1 MKFKILL
8 LLPLI
13 FVSCF
18 NLERD
23 CKSFKTGK
31 FKTETTVDNI
41 KFEST
46 FERNDSLQIENYKGV
61 IDTFSVRWVND
72 CEYILENT
80 NPKNRKEKK
89 AVLVKILNTKNLTY
103 NFEYSFVGDAIKQN
117 GSVTKLN

>member
-8 LLPLI
+8 LFPLVLI
-13 FVSCF
+13 SCF

-23 CKSFKTGK
+23 CKSFKNGK
-31 FKTETTVDNI
+31 FRAETTVEGQ

-46 FERNDSLQIENYKGV
+46 FERNDSMQIEKYNGV
-61 IDTFSVRWVND
+61 VDTFNVRWVNG

-89 AVLVKILNTKNLTY
+89 AVLFKILNTKEKTY
-103 NFEYSFVGDAIKQN
+103 NFEYSFVGDANKQN
-117 GSVTKLN
+117 GSVTKLD

>member
-1 MKFKILL
+1 MKKIILL
-8 LLPLI
+8 SFSLL

-18 NLERD
+18 NLERN
-23 CKSFKTGK
+23 CKDFKTGK
-31 FKTETTVDNI
+31 FKAETTIENQ

-72 CEYILENT
+72 CEYVLENLR
-80 NPKNRKEKK
+80 PKNRKETK
-89 AVLVKILNTKNLTY
+89 AILVKIMNTKGLTY
-103 NFEYSFVGDAIKQN
+103 NFEYSFIGDEKKQV